1 MSNSAAMTWII
12 EAAVL
17 LVAMVAM
24 PCLAIVLWA
33 L

>member
-1 MSNSAAMTWII
+1 MAMTWII

-24 PCLAIVLWA
+24 PYLAIVLWA

>member
-1 MSNSAAMTWII
+1 VEYETVTWII

-17 LVAMVAM
+17 LVAMAVM
-24 PCLAIVLWA
+24 PFLAIVLWA